1 MNHELKELIEMLQKT
16 YHCFELSRKQCA
28 EVLGKSTAT
37 IDRLRSDGLGPGFKK
52 DDRSKNGRVTYP
64 IVEVARYIQ
73 AGTIET
79 YEASSWN

>member
-1 MNHELKELIEMLQKT
+1 MSQERKEFTRILYEVFQ
-16 YHCFELSRKQCA
+16 CFELSRKQCA
-28 EVLGKSTAT
+28 KALGKSTAT
-37 IDRLRSDGLGPGFKK
+37 IDRLRSHGLGPKFKK
-52 DDRSKNGRVTYP
+52 DKRSKNGRVTYP